1 MIQLVVVADWNDDMC
16 SLDRAPTGRLVI
28 ALALT
33 CVRARRIV
41 VDVTVNLFMNNEY
54 IQKIDD
60 CVFMTTCCDVL
71 QSE

>member
-1 MIQLVVVADWNDDMC
+1 MVNQWNDEMW

-28 ALALT
+28 ALALALF
-33 CVRARRIV
+33 RARRIV
-41 VDVTVNLFMNNEY
+41 TGVIVNLIMNDDY

-60 CVFMTTCCDVL
+60 CVFMTTCCDVS